1 MNWCVQYIHENC
13 DFYSMILISLSA
25 SGSLVIREK
34 RKEPTN
40 EMQELKANKKHSRE
54 QNAHSHCHYQRQS
67 CNMRRR
73 KYRMGN
79 GKPHAA
85 NKKHMISIHIK
96 KIYNKNHNN
105 NGKMRSHTN
114 THITSHLWKKCSC
127 QTEKACL
134 VYSVYKFH
142 AKIRATRNLIPGKF
156 FLSLVLSLH
165 LSPWKYVNVHQIAWQ
180 LQKCR
185 PYFPVSLFHF
195 DCFIIMIWLS

>member
-1 MNWCVQYIHENC
+1 MVVWLLERRERNQQIKCRNWKRIKNILENKTRTPIPFTSDKVAICVGGNTEW
-13 DFYSMILISLSA
+13 
-25 SGSLVIREK
+25 
-34 RKEPTN
+34 
-40 EMQELKANKKHSRE
+40 EMKSRT
-54 QNAHSHCHYQRQS
+54 QQI
-67 CNMRRR
+67 
-73 KYRMGN
+73 
-79 GKPHAA
+79 
-85 NKKHMISIHIK
+85 KKHMISIHIK

-156 FLSLVLSLH
+156 FSRSLFLSLH